1 MTGGVAG
8 ATDWAMDTAALVA
21 FPTAGAAALAE
32 GAGWGAAFLADAAL
46 AGATLAATCLAGAFG
61 ATVLVTG
68 LGAAALAGAFAAGFA
83 AACAGAFA
91 DDLTGDLASAFAEP
105 LAEAGAAT
113 LAAFVALTTGDDGA
127 AALVL
132 GVTVFTADADARA
145 EAPLGVGLPDFAA
158 VGAGAFTT
166 GLLSGDDEAGTAGG
180 CRRVVLAQD
189 LAALGQASRRRR
201 CYTPLWRHL
210 WRQGALARR
219 CLGGLPTW
227 AAIVA
232 TTG

>member
-32 GAGWGAAFLADAAL
+32 GAGWGVAFLADAAL
-46 AGATLAATCLAGAFG
+46 AGATLAGTCLAGAFG

-68 LGAAALAGAFAAGFA
+68 LGAAALA

>member
-21 FPTAGAAALAE
+21 FPTTGAAALAE
-32 GAGWGAAFLADAAL
+32 GAGRGVAFLADAAL

-68 LGAAALAGAFAAGFA
+68 LGAAALAGAFAAGFT

-180 CRRVVLAQD
+180 AVASCLPKTWRPWGRRADDGAVIPPFGDTSGGRAHSPGVAWGACQ
-189 LAALGQASRRRR
+189 LGPR
-201 CYTPLWRHL
+201 L
-210 WRQGALARR
+210 
-219 CLGGLPTW
+219 
-227 AAIVA
+227 
-232 TTG
+232 